1 MREDEAHLDLRRAHL
16 VDLCIAVGCRTP
28 GSAEHCA
35 RTARAAQAVENGE
48 EVVLPSGV
56 RYTDLVRGGGQR
68 GAPGQLM
75 VLNLK

>member
-1 MREDEAHLDLRRAHL
+1 MPHTMVREAHSSHR
-16 VDLCIAVGCRTP
+16 LCSTP
-28 GSAEHCA
+28 LAPLLQHTA
-35 RTARAAQAVENGE
+35 RTAPAAQAVENGE